1 MTEELDKKTLRDII
15 SEKAKSIRNKILKTE
30 KVEPGEYEEITRLDQ
45 VIKIYEGSKPKGNGR
60 LFTIVLLAI
69 IVVAV
74 TASLFIKKKS
84 TQVQM
89 NLITTR
95 LEFCLEDEIMIADG
109 ILVQELGLGELSK
122 IDFPRSMNLE
132 NVKKVNSDNGSFAVK
147 ICGSGEG
154 VQKGAITLNNMYV
167 PQKTRI
173 MLSSNDV
180 ENQYRLHLE
189 VPETERLDLN
199 ASIQGNVALHH
210 SGKSFDISSDSPKS
224 LVLHSATNKIDID
237 LVAFKNSPVTFL
249 PVPRANDLSFCH
261 EDTINSKENKKV
273 TISDLIS
280 GTLNISTIKNEGY
293 KFHNKEILQF
303 KKIYGKIRAL
313 QLSDDKIMLNFQG
326 KAEGITTDMNQSLM
340 PSWLE
345 FVSTHHRLKLIW
357 ASVIFLFGLG
367 RAGLNWITRR

>member
-1 MTEELDKKTLRDII
+1 MTEELDKIKLIDII
-15 SEKAKSIRNKILKTE
+15 SEKAKSIRNKILNKE

-45 VIKIYEGSKPKGNGR
+45 VIKIYEGLKPKGKGR

-69 IVVAV
+69 IIVAV
-74 TASLFIKKKS
+74 TTSLFIKKKS

-89 NLITTR
+89 NLITNR

-109 ILVQELGLGELSK
+109 ILVQELGIGELSK

-132 NVKKVNSDNGSFAVK
+132 NVKKENSDNGSFTVK

-154 VQKGAITLNNMYV
+154 VQKGSITLINMLV

-173 MLSSNDV
+173 MLSSSEV

-189 VPETERLDLN
+189 VPETERLVLN
-199 ASIQGNVALHH
+199 ASIRGNVALHH
-210 SGKSFDISSDSPKS
+210 YGKNFDISSASPKS
-224 LVLHSATNKIDID
+224 LVLHSATNQVDID
-237 LVAFKNSPVTFL
+237 LVPFKNSPVTFL
-249 PVPRANDLSFCH
+249 PVPRVRDLSFCR
-261 EDTINSKENKKV
+261 EEIINYKENKKV

-280 GTLNISTIKNEGY
+280 GNLNISTIKNEGY

-313 QLSDDKIMLNFQG
+313 QLSDDKITLNFAG
-326 KAEGITTDMNQSLM
+326 EAEGITTDMNQSLM

-357 ASVIFLFGLG
+357 AAVIFLFGLG
-367 RAGLNWITRR
+367 RAGLKWITGK

>member
-1 MTEELDKKTLRDII
+1 MTQELDKKTLRDII

-109 ILVQELGLGELSK
+109 ILVQELGIGELSK

-132 NVKKVNSDNGSFAVK
+132 NMKKVNSDNGSFAVK

-189 VPETERLDLN
+189 VPETERLVIN

-210 SGKSFDISSDSPKS
+210 SGKSFDINSDIPKS
-224 LVLHSATNKIDID
+224 LVLHSATNKVDID
-237 LVAFKNSPVTFL
+237 LVPFKNSLVTFL
-249 PVPRANDLSFCH
+249 PVPSANDLSFCH
-261 EDTINSKENKKV
+261 EETINFKDKKV

-303 KKIYGKIRAL
+303 KKIYGKIRSL